1 MRSHIGRA
9 TAPSS
14 GERPHLSFG
23 ILVGVTAL
31 FVSVSGPVMAQTVPP
46 EPTPEPTQEPP
57 PEPSPPPSPVPT
69 APQPQP
75 EPEGSPPPETAQA
88 SDGPKGGSGKAE
100 TAVDRERPRHRRPDG
115 PNSKDGKRRSKGNAC
130 DRLQGVLPLEGVP
143 GSTDRLADTLGLT
156 ERFGV
161 SQQAAFLRV
170 AGPFPIAAQ
179 ASWTNDW
186 HARRCEPT
194 PHLHEGIDI
203 FAADGAP
210 VVATAEGRITH
221 KGSGAIAGMGLE
233 ITDERGIQYFY
244 AHLSGFAAGLSVG
257 QRVHTG
263 QVLGFVG
270 TTGNARGTSPH
281 LHLEI
286 QPDGVP
292 VPPKPF
298 VDRWLEITERRAKRL
313 VQRLRTTGDPV
324 PRSEPPLNREATD
337 MAGSASSVAT
347 ESAAPSTAI
356 GETSSQPLPDLGIPP
371 AVAGASA
378 GGMVGLAL
386 VLSSRRR
393 RPGAAA
399 VLAPAPGFLAMTWGA
414 QPLVLLPP
422 V

>member
-1 MRSHIGRA
+1 MSRTGRS

-14 GERPHLSFG
+14 GERVPLSFG

-31 FVSVSGPVMAQTVPP
+31 LVSASGPVMAQTVPP
-46 EPTPEPTQEPP
+46 EPTPEPTVEPTPEPP
-57 PEPSPPPSPVPT
+57 PEPAPPPSSAPP
-69 APQPQP
+69 APEPQPQD
-75 EPEGSPPPETAQA
+75 PPTGTVQ
-88 SDGPKGGSGKAE
+88 SSGGPSGGG
-100 TAVDRERPRHRRPDG
+100 DRERTAVGREG
-115 PNSKDGKRRSKGNAC
+115 PGQRSADDAKRKDRKR
-130 DRLQGVLPLEGVP
+130 RLQGDACAKLEGVLSVGGAP
-143 GSTDRLADTLGLT
+143 ASTDRLADTLAST
-156 ERFGV
+156 ERFGLTR
-161 SQQAAFLRV
+161 QEAFLRI
-170 AGPFPIAAQ
+170 AGPFPVAAQ
-179 ASWTNDW
+179 ATWTNDW

-210 VVATAEGRITH
+210 VVATAEGRITQR
-221 KGSGAIAGMGLE
+221 GSGAISGMGLE
-233 ITDERGIQYFY
+233 ITDESGIQYFY
-244 AHLSGFAAGLSVG
+244 AHLSGFATGLSLG
-257 QRVHTG
+257 QTVQTG

-313 VQRLRTTGDPV
+313 VQGLRTTSDPV
-324 PRSEPPLNREATD
+324 PRSEPPLNRDATD

-347 ESAAPSTAI
+347 QSAAPSTAI
-356 GETSSQPLPDLGIPP
+356 GETSSHPLPDLGIPP

-378 GGMVGLAL
+378 GGVVGLAL

-393 RPGAAA
+393 RPRAVA
-399 VLAPAPGFLAMTWGA
+399 VLAPAPQFLAMAWGA
-414 QPLVLLPP
+414 QPLVLLPR